1 MSVSARHWAS
11 WCFLVLARYLVG
23 VPHSANIQLVWFK
36 RDLRTIDHAALSQA
50 AQCGPV
56 LPLFIVE
63 PDYWQASDVS
73 GRQWDF
79 VTECIEELQSKLAAL
94 GQPLIIRNGE
104 AVDVLERLCR
114 AYGVST
120 VWSHEE
126 TGNQWTYA
134 RDIRVAEWA
143 KSRAIEWRELRQS
156 GVVRRLRTRNGWA
169 RQWDATMGLPAAPT
183 LNGLVPLNGIDPG
196 GLPSA
201 HDLGMKTDHCPQRQR
216 GGRVAALKCF
226 QSFLSVRGA
235 PYRKAMSSPIAGA
248 KHCSRI
254 SPHLAWGT
262 LSMKEV
268 AQATWTKQKE
278 LKLRGVQDSWNGAMS
293 SFEGRLHWRDH
304 FIQKLEDQPNIEF
317 RNLHRAYDGLR
328 PNVPDQTG
336 LQAWMKGETGL
347 PFVDACMRSLHATG
361 WLNFRMRAMLMAFAS
376 YHLWLDWRRPGEH
389 LARMFT
395 DYEPGI
401 HWSQVQMQ
409 SGTTGINT
417 VRIYNP
423 IKQGYDQDPEGHF
436 IRQWIPELTT
446 VPDQFLHEPWTWE
459 GAGAVLGRAYPVAVV
474 NHLQA
479 AKEAR
484 EKVWSVRRGSGFRGR
499 ADAIQNKHGSRK
511 AGIKNRGQRPS
522 RKSETNQLSLPLSTV
537 DNH

>member
-1 MSVSARHWAS
+1 M
-11 WCFLVLARYLVG
+11 
-23 VPHSANIQLVWFK
+23 WFK

-50 AQCGPV
+50 AQRGPV

-63 PDYWQASDVS
+63 PDLWREADAS

-79 VTECIEELQSKLAAL
+79 VTECVSELRSALVRL
-94 GQPLIIRNGE
+94 GQPLVIRVGD
-104 AVDVLERLCR
+104 APDVLESLCS
-114 AYGVST
+114 AHGISAI
-120 VWSHEE
+120 WSHEE

-134 RDIRVAEWA
+134 RDLRVSEWA
-143 KSRAIEWRELRQS
+143 KSRSIEWRELKQS
-156 GVVRRLRTRNGWA
+156 GVIRRLRTRNGWA
-169 RQWDATMGLPAAPT
+169 KQWDAAMALPAMAPPNA
-183 LNGLVPLNGIDPG
+183 LEPLDGIDLG
-196 GLPSA
+196 ALPSA
-201 HDLGMKTDHCPQRQR
+201 HDLGIKADHCPGRQR
-216 GGRVAALKCF
+216 GGRAAALHCF

-235 PYRKAMSSPIAGA
+235 PYRKAMASPDAGA

-268 AQATWTKQKE
+268 AQATWAKQKE
-278 LKLRGVQDSWNGAMS
+278 LKRRGAKDSWTSAMS
-293 SFEGRLHWRDH
+293 SFESRLHWRDH
-304 FIQKLEDQPNIEF
+304 FIQKLEDQPSIEF
-317 RNLHRAYDGLR
+317 RNLHRAYNGLR
-328 PNVPDQTG
+328 PSTPDQAR
-336 LQAWMKGETGL
+336 LEAWMKGETGL
-347 PFVDACMRSLHATG
+347 PFVDACMRSLNATG
-361 WLNFRMRAMLMAFAS
+361 WMNFRMRAMLMAFAS

-423 IKQGYDQDPEGHF
+423 VKQGYDQDPQGRF
-436 IRQWIPELTT
+436 IRQWIPELSS
-446 VPDQFLHEPWTWE
+446 VPDPFIHEPWSWE
-459 GAGAVLGRAYPVAVV
+459 RAESVLGKAYPVAVV
-474 NHLQA
+474 DHLQA

-484 EKVWSVRRGSGFRGR
+484 ENVWGVRKSMGFRAR
-499 ADAIQNKHGSRK
+499 ADAIKNKHGSRK

-522 RKSETNQLSLPLSTV
+522 RKKEANQLSLPLDTAES
-537 DNH
+537 HQ